1 MDEERIDIAW
11 DMFIDILIQET
22 QSGCDGASDEYLL
35 GIIKE
40 KIQQTFKEINLKI
53 GDFSR
58 NKQPR

>member
-1 MDEERIDIAW
+1 VDEERIDIAW

-40 KIQQTFKEINLKI
+40 KIQQTFKKINLKI
-53 GDFSR
+53 GDFS
-58 NKQPR
+58 